1 MWDAT
6 HKKKDG
12 SYVNEEFRKKLEAAH
27 DLQVSYTSSSAN
39 FEQNEINEMV
49 FQKIYGAEHNGR
61 VRGLGL
67 GPTPSRYFSVISKF
81 TSTSASTTDNN
92 HKAELENVKLELA
105 EMKDK
110 YEKLSSDLAD
120 MKELFGGFMAE
131 RSLNDRM
138 SKAPAEEVEDVA
150 SVD

>member
-1 MWDAT
+1 
-6 HKKKDG
+6 
-12 SYVNEEFRKKLEAAH
+12 
-27 DLQVSYTSSSAN
+27 
-39 FEQNEINEMV
+39 MV

-67 GPTPSRYFSVISKF
+67 GPTPSRYFSVTSKF
-81 TSTSASTTDNN
+81 TNTSASTTDNN

-110 YEKLSSDLAD
+110 YEKLSLDFAE

-131 RSLNDRM
+131 RSFNDRM
-138 SKAPAEEVEDVA
+138 SKHPARK
-150 SVD
+150 